1 VKEGKKGEKL
11 EGITKRTV
19 SRLGLE
25 REDVGTIEG
34 WRKNM
39 HIVGS
44 NEVGRYVECSGKHCD

>member
-11 EGITKRTV
+11 EGIAERTG

-34 WRKNM
+34 ERKNM
-39 HIVGS
+39 HDK
-44 NEVGRYVECSGKHCD
+44 VGR